1 MVVVVGG
8 SGVGVGGSEEVEGGS
23 EEVEGGSEEVE
34 RGSEETVVEV
44 ELIIELEPV
53 TDLEL
58 VCELKLDPVSEVAE
72 EELALAV
79 PDEGSGDPVGSGPS
93 SPNAQGKPGLMVPTL
108 QAELLVVDEL
118 SALVDDV
125 SVVVVVVD
133 VSVVSV
139 VSVAVSGSS
148 VAVGESSPPP
158 PPVGGIVGGGTV
170 MPGTGLAIIQPLPPG
185 KMMNGTTMPSLV
197 VDVVI
202 VLDSVS

>member
-8 SGVGVGGSEEVEGGS
+8 SGVGVGGSEEVEGDS
-23 EEVEGGSEEVE
+23 EEVEGGSEEGE
-34 RGSEETVVEV
+34 GGSEEIVVEV
-44 ELIIELEPV
+44 ELIIELVELEPV

-79 PDEGSGDPVGSGPS
+79 LDEGSGDPVGSGPS

-139 VSVAVSGSS
+139 VLVVSVAASGSS

-170 MPGTGLAIIQPLPPG
+170 MPGTGLAITWI
-185 KMMNGTTMPSLV
+185 SC
-197 VDVVI
+197 
-202 VLDSVS
+202 